1 MLFSI
6 PKTSDVDIMK
16 LAWGVDID
24 PVIAMVSMAFGR
36 HCISLLNVSLF
47 FFLRVLPL
55 LLLAL
60 PLKLLS
66 RLITLYYRF
75 LFAFLLININLFTRL
90 LSF

>member
-47 FFLRVLPL
+47 FF
-55 LLLAL
+55 
-60 PLKLLS
+60 
-66 RLITLYYRF
+66 
-75 LFAFLLININLFTRL
+75 
-90 LSF
+90 